1 MSAFLKSGTATKLTP
16 TCTSNGWQSRESG
29 AEDLCYI
36 FIPFLSHHLQADVFY
51 KNTNSVAKSILE
63 RGSQHIFH
71 NAWCPNVFDTSK
83 SPDQLNVR
91 LRPDAFCILPSH
103 LLLSK
108 PFRNTGGYLYNM
120 SVLPSANHFL
130 LIRFTFRWKE
140 IKSLLPYVNFFF

>member
-1 MSAFLKSGTATKLTP
+1 MLYIYSISQSSP
-16 TCTSNGWQSRESG
+16 TSRC
-29 AEDLCYI
+29 L
-36 FIPFLSHHLQADVFY
+36 Y

-71 NAWCPNVFDTSK
+71 NAWCSNVFDTSK
-83 SPDQLNVR
+83 SPDQLNVQ

-140 IKSLLPYVNFFF
+140 IQVTVSICKFLLLNLDCHHPIAHAHHRVRNFDKHA